1 MNALLAP
8 LAGFAP
14 LAAFAGL
21 WLVVALLVPLAAAGL
36 WPVLA
41 RHLRARSPE
50 TRARIAG
57 LAAAAPLLVPTGV
70 VLLCALPGWLGAL
83 TGAGDHCTGH
93 GAHPHFCPVHATLAM
108 TAPLAAALLAF
119 GAVFALHASRAL
131 AACIALT
138 REGRWLRHRLERS
151 LSPNVHVL
159 GNEVPIALTRGL
171 FAPEIWIA
179 QRLLDALEPADRA
192 VVLAHE
198 QAHAA
203 RRDPARFLA
212 ADLASRLHLPRTR
225 RAILGTLR
233 LAAEQACDARA
244 GEQVGDRLQ
253 VATTLLRVERLM
265 QRRPITDA
273 HAAALHGASL
283 PARIEALVAAP
294 FPAPESQGSRLR
306 LAWPWLAAAGALV
319 LARPIHHLA
328 EHALEALL
336 RSMVGLS
343 LLS

>member
-1 MNALLAP
+1 MNALLAS
-8 LAGFAP
+8 LSGFAP

-21 WLVVALLVPLAAAGL
+21 WLVVALLVSLATAGL

-41 RHLRARSPE
+41 RHLHAHSPA

-70 VLLCALPGWLGAL
+70 VLLCALPGLLGAL

-93 GAHPHFCPVHATLAM
+93 GEHPHFCPVHATLPM
-108 TAPLAAALLAF
+108 TVPLAAALCAF
-119 GAVFALHASRAL
+119 GAVMALHASRAF
-131 AACIALT
+131 AALIAFA
-138 REGRWLRHRLERS
+138 RELRWLRSRLTGS
-151 LSPNVHVL
+151 LSPSVHVV
-159 GNEVPIALTRGL
+159 GGEAPIALTRGL
-171 FAPEIWIA
+171 VKPEIWIA
-179 QRLLDALEPADRA
+179 QRLLDELEPADRA

-198 QAHAA
+198 QAHAE
-203 RRDPARFLA
+203 RRDPALFLA
-212 ADLASRLHLPRTR
+212 ADLASRLHFPPTR
-225 RAILGTLR
+225 SAILGTLR

-265 QRRPITDA
+265 QRRPIADA
-273 HAAALHGASL
+273 FAAALQGASL

-294 FPAPESQGSRLR
+294 PPAARTTRLR
-306 LAWPWLAAAGALV
+306 LAWPWLAAAGALL

-336 RSMVGLS
+336 RSMVGLT